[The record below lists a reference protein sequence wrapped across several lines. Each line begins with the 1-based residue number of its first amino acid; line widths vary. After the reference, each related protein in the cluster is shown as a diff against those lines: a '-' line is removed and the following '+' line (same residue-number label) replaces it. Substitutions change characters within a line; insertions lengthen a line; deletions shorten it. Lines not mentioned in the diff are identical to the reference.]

1 METRLDNSLTKSF
14 VVDSMSTNFS
24 IVNFRHPDS
33 LDAGSLVT
41 KTALKIG
48 AQVDVITSNQDEVFA
63 DFNYGIINWRAI
75 LQNKHW
81 LLISSTTVLEGNSPS
96 SAWGASMIFGEL
108 EGTKTIMIVDLPEDY
123 DKIPEMWGRI
133 INRIRQIHI
142 LFFTKEALDA
152 ISKLEN
158 TSNLLLLKKIKS
170 KGLVPIVC
178 TYDEDT
184 SISNVIH
191 PSGELA
197 LQLQSRFP
205 FHLWLAHFINGL
217 SLTNLNKSEIRYAAS
232 CVENSKIPFN

>member
-1 METRLDNSLTKSF
+1 
-14 VVDSMSTNFS
+14 MSASFS
-24 IVNFRHPDS
+24 IVNFRHPNS

-41 KTALKIG
+41 NSALKIG
-48 AQVDVITSNQDEVFA
+48 AKVDIITSNQDEIFS
-63 DFNYGIINWRAI
+63 DFNYGIINWRKI

-108 EGTKTIMIVDLPEDY
+108 EGTKTVMVVDLPEDY
-123 DKIPEMWGRI
+123 SRIPEMWGQI

-142 LFFTKEALDA
+142 LFFTKEVLHS

-158 TSNLLLLKKIKS
+158 TTIPLLLKKIKS

-178 TYDEDT
+178 TYDENE
-184 SISNVIH
+184 SMPHIIH
-191 PSGELA
+191 PSGELS
-197 LQLQSRFP
+197 LQLQSNYP

-217 SLTNLNKSEIRYAAS
+217 SLTNLNNSEIEYAAS
-232 CVENSKIPFN
+232 CIDNSKIPFN